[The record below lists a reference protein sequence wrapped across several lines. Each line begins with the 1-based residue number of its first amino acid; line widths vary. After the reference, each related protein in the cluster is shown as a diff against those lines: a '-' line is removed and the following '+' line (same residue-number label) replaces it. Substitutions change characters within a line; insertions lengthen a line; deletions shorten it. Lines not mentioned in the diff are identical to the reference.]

1 MSKPLKILYII
12 TKSNLGGAQKYVF
25 ELACKAKENGYEVTV
40 ACGGTGA
47 AGATTGPLVTKLS
60 EQKIP
65 FIVVKN
71 FVRNMSFVSDIL
83 AFFEVWKIIRK
94 VKPDVLHVSSSKAGG
109 IGALAGRLSL
119 VPRIIFTSHGLTT
132 DETWRPRW
140 QQFLIY
146 LGTWITIRLSH
157 FSIMISTDT
166 FKRASQMPGL
176 LSRVRLIKNGVT
188 PIKFFE
194 RGEARAKLAPHVPQ
208 KSLWIGGIGELHPNK
223 NWSAAIISM
232 STLSPK
238 NHLLIIGEGEE
249 KLKLEELISQHNLS
263 EQVHLLGYIN
273 AAQYLK
279 AFDIFILPS
288 KKEGLPYVLLE
299 AGLAGVAT
307 IASDLP
313 GNHDI
318 IESGQSGLLVKP
330 TPQLISTSLE
340 ILLRD
345 EGMRRNLGSNLKQN
359 TETNFSL
366 EKMCQQT
373 FDLYQSRTLSD

>member
-1 MSKPLKILYII
+1 
-12 TKSNLGGAQKYVF
+12 
-25 ELACKAKENGYEVTV
+25 
-40 ACGGTGA
+40 
-47 AGATTGPLVTKLS
+47 
-60 EQKIP
+60 
-65 FIVVKN
+65 
-71 FVRNMSFVSDIL
+71 
-83 AFFEVWKIIRK
+83 
-94 VKPDVLHVSSSKAGG
+94 
-109 IGALAGRLSL
+109 
-119 VPRIIFTSHGLTT
+119 
-132 DETWRPRW
+132 
-140 QQFLIY
+140 
-146 LGTWITIRLSH
+146 
-157 FSIMISTDT
+157 
-166 FKRASQMPGL
+166 
-176 LSRVRLIKNGVT
+176 
-188 PIKFFE
+188 
-194 RGEARAKLAPHVPQ
+194 RAKLAPHVPQ

-223 NWSAAIISM
+223 NWSAAIIAM

-249 KLKLEELISQHNLS
+249 KLKLEELIAQHNLS